1 MPKFHVFVSKVV
13 GKMPITL
20 ADFCRE
26 KVDGAG
32 SFIEPSFMRRWLT
45 YHFAVFRSV
54 CPEFCI
60 KWYGDGYAE
69 ISLYGNILVLVCVEE
84 WVCALRFNY

>member
-26 KVDGAG
+26 KVDNAG

-45 YHFAVFRSV
+45 YHFAVFHSV

-69 ISLYGNILVLVCVEE
+69 ISQYGNILVLVCVEE
-84 WVCALRFNY
+84 WV